1 MSSFRNKHL
10 DIINKIKK
18 IDFNSEKTKKML
30 KFIEEKNIIEYK
42 NKEKNLSEI
51 NSIYSPQE
59 IISKFEKSL
68 FNDMKNLLTHYK
80 ENIDK
85 VNEILMHE
93 KIIQNE
99 YKEITKSIHD
109 NEKEINEFIEFYS
122 DYLKDNKGILIR
134 NEILKT
140 FLDKIL
146 ITKEE
151 KDELNI
157 NEDNNNKNQKRN
169 FSLILKM
176 ENLRDNI
183 DIIQKNSS
191 NFSKTLLL
199 SVKEHYNTIDEML
212 HEKIVIYLKNFF
224 RFNKKNFSENEF
236 KEILILLN
244 YIKEKDKYVS
254 FVLNEYTQMRK
265 KVCEEILREKYL
277 VLNSKNFDEI
287 FTNLNEDF
295 IFYFMKEF
303 ILLNYFFIN
312 EIRENNLLLKND
324 ILSLLNYP
332 EIENKN
338 LDVEKIMEL
347 ISQTKNIDFTSLI
360 SNVNTILFIFEDLFF
375 QHTQKKKLDFS
386 EIYKIT
392 LLSYFYTEKI
402 ELIFKKNNLSN
413 INLKLSS
420 VIENYK
426 KNYSSLFKKI
436 SNEKIRKLQKFKE
449 NISNYFSESQ
459 VLITNEGTIN
469 LEIINLIEDY
479 KKILTLY
486 EKYKIIND
494 DKDIVNPNKHDLYI
508 YLIHFFSDN
517 EIVKNEKRIE
527 ILFKIINL
535 LNILNSNFQNEKN
548 QKCLNELIE
557 RTVKLIIDNV
567 LSIVKFEEGLKE
579 SISHDQTINLVE
591 HLMEKVQL
599 NLMNINYI
607 QEFIVKENIKEKL
620 KKEILTIYNK
630 VNENNKINLV
640 TLTEEEL
647 KNYLD
652 II

>member
-1 MSSFRNKHL
+1 MTTFRNKHL
-10 DIINKIKK
+10 DILKKIKE
-18 IDFNSEKTKKML
+18 IDFNKEKTKKTL
-30 KFIEEKNIIEYK
+30 KFIEEKNILEYE
-42 NKEKNLSEI
+42 NKDKNLSEI
-51 NSIYSPQE
+51 NILYSPNE
-59 IISKFEKSL
+59 VISKFEKTL
-68 FNDMKNLLTHYK
+68 FNDMKSLLTHYK

-99 YKEITKSIHD
+99 YKEITKAIHD

-122 DYLKDNKGILIR
+122 DYLKDNKGFLIR

-157 NEDNNNKNQKRN
+157 NEDNNSINKNKN
-169 FSLILKM
+169 FSLITKM

-183 DIIQKNSS
+183 DVIQKNAS
-191 NFSKTLLL
+191 NFSKTLLM

-224 RFNKKNFSENEF
+224 RYNKRTFLENEF
-236 KEILILLN
+236 KEVLILLN
-244 YIKEKDKYVS
+244 YIKEKDKYLS

-265 KVCEEILREKYL
+265 KVCEEILKEKYL
-277 VLNSKNFDEI
+277 SLNSKNFDEI
-287 FTNLNEDF
+287 FTSLNEDF

-303 ILLNYFFIN
+303 ILINFFFVN
-312 EIRENNLLLKND
+312 EIRDNSLLLRSD

-332 EIENKN
+332 ENENKDLN
-338 LDVEKIMEL
+338 IEKIMETL
-347 ISQTKNIDFTSLI
+347 SQTKNIDLTSLI
-360 SNVNTILFIFEDLFF
+360 GNVNKILFIFEDLFF
-375 QHTQKKKLDFS
+375 QQTQKKKLDFA

-413 INLKLSS
+413 INLKLSL
-420 VIENYK
+420 VIDNYK
-426 KNYSSLFKKI
+426 KNYSSIFKKL

-449 NISNYFSESQ
+449 GVSNYFSESQ

-469 LEIINLIEDY
+469 LELINLIEDY
-479 KKILTLY
+479 KKIFSLY

-508 YLIHFFSDN
+508 FLINFFSDN
-517 EIVKNEKRIE
+517 EIVKNEKSID

-535 LNILNSNFQNEKN
+535 LNILNSSFENEKN
-548 QKCLNELIE
+548 KKCLNELID
-557 RTVKLIIDNV
+557 RTVNLIIENV
-567 LSIVKFEEGLKE
+567 LSIVKFEDGLKE
-579 SISHDQTINLVE
+579 NITHEQIINLVE
-591 HLMEKVQL
+591 HLMEKIQL

-607 QEFIVKENIKEKL
+607 QEFMVKENIKEKI
-620 KKEILTIYNK
+620 KKEILNIYNK
-630 VNENNKINLV
+630 VYENNINLGI
-640 TLTEEEL
+640 LTEEEL

>member
-1 MSSFRNKHL
+1 MSTFRNKHL
-10 DIINKIKK
+10 DILKKIKG
-18 IDFNSEKTKKML
+18 IDFNKEKTKKL
-30 KFIEEKNIIEYK
+30 IKFIEEKNILEYD
-42 NKEKNLSEI
+42 NKDNNLSEI
-51 NSIYSPQE
+51 NILYSPNE
-59 IISKFEKSL
+59 VISKFEKTL
-68 FNDMKNLLTHYK
+68 FNDMKSLLTHYK

-99 YKEITKSIHD
+99 YKEITKAIHD

-122 DYLKDNKGILIR
+122 DYLKDNKGFLIR

-157 NEDNNNKNQKRN
+157 NEDNNNINQNKN
-169 FSLILKM
+169 FSLITKM

-183 DIIQKNSS
+183 DVIQKNSS
-191 NFSKTLLL
+191 NFSKTLLM

-224 RFNKKNFSENEF
+224 RYNKRTFLENEF
-236 KEILILLN
+236 KEVLILLN
-244 YIKEKDKYVS
+244 YIKEKDKYLS

-265 KVCEEILREKYL
+265 KVCEEILKEKYL
-277 VLNSKNFDEI
+277 SLNSKNFDEI
-287 FTNLNEDF
+287 FTSLNEDF

-303 ILLNYFFIN
+303 ILINFFFVN
-312 EIRENNLLLKND
+312 EIRDNSLLLRSD

-332 EIENKN
+332 ENENKDLN
-338 LDVEKIMEL
+338 IEKIMETL
-347 ISQTKNIDFTSLI
+347 SQTKNIDLTSLI
-360 SNVNTILFIFEDLFF
+360 GNVNKILFIFEDLFF
-375 QHTQKKKLDFS
+375 QQTQKKKLDFA

-413 INLKLSS
+413 INLKLSL
-420 VIENYK
+420 VIDNYK
-426 KNYSSLFKKI
+426 KNYSSIFKKL

-449 NISNYFSESQ
+449 GISNYFSESQ

-469 LEIINLIEDY
+469 LELINLIEDY
-479 KKILTLY
+479 KKIFSLY

-508 YLIHFFSDN
+508 FLINFFSDN
-517 EIVKNEKRIE
+517 EIVKNEKSID

-535 LNILNSNFQNEKN
+535 LNILNSSFENEKN
-548 QKCLNELIE
+548 KKCLNELIE
-557 RTVKLIIDNV
+557 RTVNLIIENV
-567 LSIVKFEEGLKE
+567 LSIVKFEDGLKE
-579 SISHDQTINLVE
+579 NITHEQIINLVE
-591 HLMEKVQL
+591 HLMEKIQL

-607 QEFIVKENIKEKL
+607 QEFMVKENIKEKI
-620 KKEILTIYNK
+620 KKEILNIYNK
-630 VNENNKINLV
+630 VYENNINLGI
-640 TLTEEEL
+640 LTEEEL

>member
-1 MSSFRNKHL
+1 MSTFRNKHL
-10 DIINKIKK
+10 NILKKIKG
-18 IDFNSEKTKKML
+18 IDFNKEKTKKMI
-30 KFIEEKNIIEYK
+30 KFIEEKNIIEYE
-42 NKEKNLSEI
+42 NKDKNLSEI
-51 NSIYSPQE
+51 NILYSPNE
-59 IISKFEKSL
+59 IISKFEKTL
-68 FNDMKNLLTHYK
+68 FNDMKSLLTHYK

-99 YKEITKSIHD
+99 YKEITKAIHD
-109 NEKEINEFIEFYS
+109 NEKEINEFIDFYS
-122 DYLKDNKGILIR
+122 DYLKDNKEFLIR

-157 NEDNNNKNQKRN
+157 NEDNNNRNKNKN
-169 FSLILKM
+169 FSLITKM

-183 DIIQKNSS
+183 DVIHKNSS
-191 NFSKTLLL
+191 NFSKTLLM

-224 RFNKKNFSENEF
+224 RYNKRTFLENEF
-236 KEILILLN
+236 KEVVILLN
-244 YIKEKDKYVS
+244 YIKEKDKYLS

-265 KVCEEILREKYL
+265 KVCEEILKEKYL
-277 VLNSKNFDEI
+277 SLNSKNFDEI
-287 FTNLNEDF
+287 FTSLNEDF

-303 ILLNYFFIN
+303 ILINFFFVN
-312 EIRENNLLLKND
+312 EIRDNSLLLRSD

-332 EIENKN
+332 ENENKDLN
-338 LDVEKIMEL
+338 IEKIMETL
-347 ISQTKNIDFTSLI
+347 SQTKNIDLTSLI
-360 SNVNTILFIFEDLFF
+360 GNVNKILFIFEDLFF
-375 QHTQKKKLDFS
+375 QQTQKKKLDFA

-413 INLKLSS
+413 INLKLSL
-420 VIENYK
+420 VIDNYK
-426 KNYSSLFKKI
+426 KNYSSIFKQL

-469 LEIINLIEDY
+469 LELINLIEDY
-479 KKILTLY
+479 KKIFSLY

-508 YLIHFFSDN
+508 FLINFFSDN
-517 EIVKNEKRIE
+517 EIVKNEKSID

-535 LNILNSNFQNEKN
+535 LNILNSSFENEKN
-548 QKCLNELIE
+548 KKCLNELID
-557 RTVKLIIDNV
+557 RTVNLIIENV
-567 LSIVKFEEGLKE
+567 LSIVKFEDGLKE
-579 SISHDQTINLVE
+579 NITHEQIINLVE
-591 HLMEKVQL
+591 HLMEKIQL

-607 QEFIVKENIKEKL
+607 QEFMVKENIKEKI
-620 KKEILTIYNK
+620 KKEILNIYNK
-630 VNENNKINLV
+630 VYENNINLGI
-640 TLTEEEL
+640 LTEEEL

>member
-1 MSSFRNKHL
+1 MNTFRNKHL
-10 DIINKIKK
+10 DILKKIKG
-18 IDFNSEKTKKML
+18 IDFNKEKTKKMI
-30 KFIEEKNIIEYK
+30 KFIEEKNIIEYE
-42 NKEKNLSEI
+42 NKDKNLSEI
-51 NSIYSPQE
+51 NILYSPNE
-59 IISKFEKSL
+59 IISKFEKTL
-68 FNDMKNLLTHYK
+68 FNDMKSLLTHYK

-99 YKEITKSIHD
+99 YKEITKAIHD
-109 NEKEINEFIEFYS
+109 NEKEINEFIDFYS
-122 DYLKDNKGILIR
+122 DYLKDNKEFLIR

-157 NEDNNNKNQKRN
+157 NEDNNNRNKNKN
-169 FSLILKM
+169 FSLITKM

-183 DIIQKNSS
+183 DVIHKNSS
-191 NFSKTLLL
+191 NFSKTLLM

-224 RFNKKNFSENEF
+224 RYNKRTFLENEF
-236 KEILILLN
+236 KEVVILLN
-244 YIKEKDKYVS
+244 YIKEKDKYLS

-265 KVCEEILREKYL
+265 KVCEEILKEKYL
-277 VLNSKNFDEI
+277 SLNSKNFDEI
-287 FTNLNEDF
+287 FTSLNEDF

-303 ILLNYFFIN
+303 ILINFFFVY
-312 EIRENNLLLKND
+312 EIRDNSLILRSD

-332 EIENKN
+332 ENENKDLN
-338 LDVEKIMEL
+338 IEKIMETL
-347 ISQTKNIDFTSLI
+347 SQTKNIDLTSLI
-360 SNVNTILFIFEDLFF
+360 SNVNKILFIFEDLFF
-375 QHTQKKKLDFS
+375 QQTQKKKLDFA

-413 INLKLSS
+413 INLKLSL
-420 VIENYK
+420 VIDNYK
-426 KNYSSLFKKI
+426 KNYSSIFKQL

-469 LEIINLIEDY
+469 LELINLIEDY
-479 KKILTLY
+479 KKIFSLY

-508 YLIHFFSDN
+508 FLINFFSDN
-517 EIVKNEKRIE
+517 EIVKNEKSID

-535 LNILNSNFQNEKN
+535 LNILNSSFENEKN
-548 QKCLNELIE
+548 KKCLNELID
-557 RTVKLIIDNV
+557 RTVNLIIENV
-567 LSIVKFEEGLKE
+567 LSIVKFEDGLKE
-579 SISHDQTINLVE
+579 NLTHEQIINLVE
-591 HLMEKVQL
+591 HLMEKIQL

-607 QEFIVKENIKEKL
+607 QEFMVKENIKEKI
-620 KKEILTIYNK
+620 KKKVLNIYNK
-630 VNENNKINLV
+630 VYENNINLGI
-640 TLTEEEL
+640 LTEEEL

>member
-1 MSSFRNKHL
+1 MSTFRNKHL
-10 DIINKIKK
+10 DILKKIKG
-18 IDFNSEKTKKML
+18 IDFNKEKTKKL
-30 KFIEEKNIIEYK
+30 IKFIEEKNILEYD
-42 NKEKNLSEI
+42 NKDNNLSEI
-51 NSIYSPQE
+51 NILYSPNE
-59 IISKFEKSL
+59 VISKFEKTL
-68 FNDMKNLLTHYK
+68 FNDMKSLLTHYK

-99 YKEITKSIHD
+99 YKEITKAIHD

-122 DYLKDNKGILIR
+122 DYLKDNKGFLIR

-157 NEDNNNKNQKRN
+157 NEDNNNINQNKN
-169 FSLILKM
+169 FSLITKM

-183 DIIQKNSS
+183 DVIQKNSS
-191 NFSKTLLL
+191 NFSKTLLM

-224 RFNKKNFSENEF
+224 RYNKRTFLENEF
-236 KEILILLN
+236 KEVLILLN
-244 YIKEKDKYVS
+244 YIKEKDKYLS

-265 KVCEEILREKYL
+265 KVCEEILKEKYL
-277 VLNSKNFDEI
+277 SLNSKNFDEI
-287 FTNLNEDF
+287 FTSLNEDF

-303 ILLNYFFIN
+303 ILINFFFVN
-312 EIRENNLLLKND
+312 EIRDNSLLLRSD

-332 EIENKN
+332 ENENKDLN
-338 LDVEKIMEL
+338 IEKIMETL
-347 ISQTKNIDFTSLI
+347 SQTKNIDLTSLI
-360 SNVNTILFIFEDLFF
+360 GNVNKILFIFEDLFF
-375 QHTQKKKLDFS
+375 QQTQKKKLDFA

-413 INLKLSS
+413 INLKLSL
-420 VIENYK
+420 VIDNYK
-426 KNYSSLFKKI
+426 KNYSSIFKKL

-449 NISNYFSESQ
+449 GISNYFSESQ

-469 LEIINLIEDY
+469 LELINLIEDY
-479 KKILTLY
+479 KKIFSLY

-508 YLIHFFSDN
+508 FLINFFSDN
-517 EIVKNEKRIE
+517 EIVKNEKSID

-535 LNILNSNFQNEKN
+535 LNILNSSFENEKN
-548 QKCLNELIE
+548 KKCLNELID
-557 RTVKLIIDNV
+557 RTVNLIIENV
-567 LSIVKFEEGLKE
+567 LSIVKFEDGLKE
-579 SISHDQTINLVE
+579 NITHEQIINLVE
-591 HLMEKVQL
+591 HLMEKIQL

-607 QEFIVKENIKEKL
+607 QEFMVKENIKEKI
-620 KKEILTIYNK
+620 KKEILNIYNK
-630 VNENNKINLV
+630 VYENNINLGI
-640 TLTEEEL
+640 LTEEEL

>member
-1 MSSFRNKHL
+1 MTTFRNKHL
-10 DIINKIKK
+10 DILKKIKG
-18 IDFNSEKTKKML
+18 IDFNKEKTKKMI
-30 KFIEEKNIIEYK
+30 KFIEEKNIIEYE
-42 NKEKNLSEI
+42 NKDKNLSEI
-51 NSIYSPQE
+51 NILYSPNE
-59 IISKFEKSL
+59 IISKFEKTL
-68 FNDMKNLLTHYK
+68 FNDMKSLLTHYK

-99 YKEITKSIHD
+99 YKEITKAIHD

-122 DYLKDNKGILIR
+122 DYLKDNKGFLIR

-157 NEDNNNKNQKRN
+157 NEDNNNRNKNKN
-169 FSLILKM
+169 FSLITKM

-183 DIIQKNSS
+183 DVIQKNSS
-191 NFSKTLLL
+191 NFSKTLLM

-224 RFNKKNFSENEF
+224 RYNKRTFLENEF
-236 KEILILLN
+236 KEVVILLN
-244 YIKEKDKYVS
+244 YIKEKDKYLS

-265 KVCEEILREKYL
+265 KVCEEILKEKYL
-277 VLNSKNFDEI
+277 SLNSKNFDEI
-287 FTNLNEDF
+287 FTSLNEDF

-303 ILLNYFFIN
+303 ILINFFFVY
-312 EIRENNLLLKND
+312 EIRDNSLILRSD

-332 EIENKN
+332 ENENKDLN
-338 LDVEKIMEL
+338 IEKIMEIL
-347 ISQTKNIDFTSLI
+347 SQTKNIDLTSLI
-360 SNVNTILFIFEDLFF
+360 GNVNKILFIFEDLFF
-375 QHTQKKKLDFS
+375 QQTQKKKLDFA

-413 INLKLSS
+413 INLKLSL
-420 VIENYK
+420 VIDNYK
-426 KNYSSLFKKI
+426 KNYSSIFKKL

-449 NISNYFSESQ
+449 GVSNYFSESQ

-469 LEIINLIEDY
+469 LELINLIEDY
-479 KKILTLY
+479 KKIFSLY

-508 YLIHFFSDN
+508 FLINFFSDN
-517 EIVKNEKRIE
+517 EIVKNEKSID

-535 LNILNSNFQNEKN
+535 LNILNSSFENEKN
-548 QKCLNELIE
+548 KKCLNELID
-557 RTVKLIIDNV
+557 RTVNLIIENV
-567 LSIVKFEEGLKE
+567 LSIVKFEDGLKE
-579 SISHDQTINLVE
+579 NLTHEQIINLVE
-591 HLMEKVQL
+591 HLMEKIQL

-607 QEFIVKENIKEKL
+607 QEFMVKENIKEKI
-620 KKEILTIYNK
+620 KKKVLNIYNK
-630 VNENNKINLV
+630 VYENNINLGI
-640 TLTEEEL
+640 LTEEEL

>member
-1 MSSFRNKHL
+1 MTTFRNKHL
-10 DIINKIKK
+10 DILKKIKE
-18 IDFNSEKTKKML
+18 IDFNKEKTKKTL
-30 KFIEEKNIIEYK
+30 KFIEEKNILEYE
-42 NKEKNLSEI
+42 NKDKNLSEI
-51 NSIYSPQE
+51 NILYSPNE
-59 IISKFEKSL
+59 VISKFEKTL
-68 FNDMKNLLTHYK
+68 FNDMKSLLTHYK

-99 YKEITKSIHD
+99 YKEITKAIHD

-122 DYLKDNKGILIR
+122 DYLKDNKGFLIR

-157 NEDNNNKNQKRN
+157 NEDNNSINKNKN
-169 FSLILKM
+169 FSLITKM

-183 DIIQKNSS
+183 DVIQKNAS
-191 NFSKTLLL
+191 NFSKTLLM

-224 RFNKKNFSENEF
+224 RYNKRTFLENEF
-236 KEILILLN
+236 KEVLILLN
-244 YIKEKDKYVS
+244 YIKEKDKYLS

-265 KVCEEILREKYL
+265 KVCEEILKEKYL
-277 VLNSKNFDEI
+277 SLHSKNFDEI
-287 FTNLNEDF
+287 FTSLNEDF

-303 ILLNYFFIN
+303 ILINFFFVN
-312 EIRENNLLLKND
+312 EIRDNSLLLRSD

-332 EIENKN
+332 ENENKDLN
-338 LDVEKIMEL
+338 IEKIMEIL
-347 ISQTKNIDFTSLI
+347 SQTKNIDLTSLI
-360 SNVNTILFIFEDLFF
+360 GNVNKILFIFEDLFF
-375 QHTQKKKLDFS
+375 QQTQKKKLDFA

-413 INLKLSS
+413 INLKLSL
-420 VIENYK
+420 VIDNYK
-426 KNYSSLFKKI
+426 KNYSSIFKKL

-449 NISNYFSESQ
+449 GVSNYFSESQ

-469 LEIINLIEDY
+469 LELINLIEDY
-479 KKILTLY
+479 KKIFSLY

-508 YLIHFFSDN
+508 FLINFFSDN
-517 EIVKNEKRIE
+517 EIVKNEKSID

-535 LNILNSNFQNEKN
+535 LNILNSSFENEKN
-548 QKCLNELIE
+548 KKCLNELID
-557 RTVKLIIDNV
+557 RTVNLIIENV
-567 LSIVKFEEGLKE
+567 LSIVKFEDGLKE
-579 SISHDQTINLVE
+579 NITHEQIINLVE
-591 HLMEKVQL
+591 HLMEKIQL

-607 QEFIVKENIKEKL
+607 QEFMVKENIKEKI
-620 KKEILTIYNK
+620 KKEILNIYNK
-630 VNENNKINLV
+630 VYENNINLGI
-640 TLTEEEL
+640 LTEEEL

>member
-99 YKEITKSIHD
+99 YKEITKAIHD
-109 NEKEINEFIEFYS
+109 NEKEINEFIDFYS
-122 DYLKDNKGILIR
+122 DYLKDNKEFLIR

-157 NEDNNNKNQKRN
+157 NEDNNNRNKNKN
-169 FSLILKM
+169 FSLITKM

-183 DIIQKNSS
+183 DVIHKNSS
-191 NFSKTLLL
+191 NFSKTLLM

-224 RFNKKNFSENEF
+224 RYNKRTFLENEF
-236 KEILILLN
+236 KEVLILLN
-244 YIKEKDKYVS
+244 YIKEKDKYLS

-265 KVCEEILREKYL
+265 KVCEEILKEKYL
-277 VLNSKNFDEI
+277 SLNSKNFDEI
-287 FTNLNEDF
+287 FTSLNEDF

-303 ILLNYFFIN
+303 ILINFFFVY
-312 EIRENNLLLKND
+312 EIRDNSLILRSD

-332 EIENKN
+332 ENENKDLN
-338 LDVEKIMEL
+338 IEKIMETL
-347 ISQTKNIDFTSLI
+347 SQTKNIDLTSLI
-360 SNVNTILFIFEDLFF
+360 SNVNKILFIFEDLFF
-375 QHTQKKKLDFS
+375 QQTQKKKLDFA

-413 INLKLSS
+413 INLKLSL
-420 VIENYK
+420 VIDNYK
-426 KNYSSLFKKI
+426 KNYSSIFKQL

-469 LEIINLIEDY
+469 LELINLIEDY
-479 KKILTLY
+479 KKIFSLY

-508 YLIHFFSDN
+508 FLINFFSDN
-517 EIVKNEKRIE
+517 EIVKNEKSID

-535 LNILNSNFQNEKN
+535 LNILNSSFENEKN
-548 QKCLNELIE
+548 KKCLNELID
-557 RTVKLIIDNV
+557 RTVNLIIENV
-567 LSIVKFEEGLKE
+567 LSIVKFEDGLKE
-579 SISHDQTINLVE
+579 NITHEQIINLVE
-591 HLMEKVQL
+591 HLMEKIQL

-607 QEFIVKENIKEKL
+607 QEFMVKENIKEKI
-620 KKEILTIYNK
+620 KKEILNIYNK
-630 VNENNKINLV
+630 VYENNINLGI
-640 TLTEEEL
+640 LTEEEL

>member
-1 MSSFRNKHL
+1 MSTFRNKHL
-10 DIINKIKK
+10 DILKKIKG
-18 IDFNSEKTKKML
+18 IDFNKEKTKKMI
-30 KFIEEKNIIEYK
+30 KFIEEKNIIEYE
-42 NKEKNLSEI
+42 NKDKNLSEI
-51 NSIYSPQE
+51 NILYSPNE
-59 IISKFEKSL
+59 IISKFEKTL
-68 FNDMKNLLTHYK
+68 FNDMKSLLTHYK

-99 YKEITKSIHD
+99 YKEITKAIHD
-109 NEKEINEFIEFYS
+109 NEKEINEFIDFYS
-122 DYLKDNKGILIR
+122 DYLKDNKEFLIR

-157 NEDNNNKNQKRN
+157 NEDNNNRNKNKN
-169 FSLILKM
+169 FSLITKM

-183 DIIQKNSS
+183 DIIHKNSS
-191 NFSKTLLL
+191 NFSKTLLM

-224 RFNKKNFSENEF
+224 RYNKRTFLENEF
-236 KEILILLN
+236 KEVVILLN
-244 YIKEKDKYVS
+244 YIKEKDKYLS

-265 KVCEEILREKYL
+265 KVCEEILKEKYL
-277 VLNSKNFDEI
+277 SLNSKNFDEI
-287 FTNLNEDF
+287 FTSLNEDF

-303 ILLNYFFIN
+303 ILINFFFVY
-312 EIRENNLLLKND
+312 EIRDNSLILRSD

-332 EIENKN
+332 ENENKDLN
-338 LDVEKIMEL
+338 IEKIMETL
-347 ISQTKNIDFTSLI
+347 SQTKNIDLTSLI
-360 SNVNTILFIFEDLFF
+360 GNVNKILFIFEDLFF
-375 QHTQKKKLDFS
+375 QQTQKKKLDFA

-413 INLKLSS
+413 INLKLSL
-420 VIENYK
+420 VIDNYK
-426 KNYSSLFKKI
+426 KNYSSIFKKL

-449 NISNYFSESQ
+449 GISNYFSESQ

-469 LEIINLIEDY
+469 LELINLIEDY
-479 KKILTLY
+479 KKIFSLY

-494 DKDIVNPNKHDLYI
+494 GKDIVNPNKHDLYI
-508 YLIHFFSDN
+508 FLINFFSDN
-517 EIVKNEKRIE
+517 EIVKNEKSID

-535 LNILNSNFQNEKN
+535 LNILNSSFENEKN
-548 QKCLNELIE
+548 KKCLNELID
-557 RTVKLIIDNV
+557 RTVNLIIENV
-567 LSIVKFEEGLKE
+567 LSIVKFEDGLKE
-579 SISHDQTINLVE
+579 NLTHEQIINLVE
-591 HLMEKVQL
+591 HLMEKIQL

-607 QEFIVKENIKEKL
+607 QEFMVKENIKEKI
-620 KKEILTIYNK
+620 KKEILNIYNK
-630 VNENNKINLV
+630 VYENNINLGI
-640 TLTEEEL
+640 LTEEEL

>member
-99 YKEITKSIHD
+99 YKEITKAIHD
-109 NEKEINEFIEFYS
+109 NEKEINEFIDFYS
-122 DYLKDNKGILIR
+122 DYLKDNKEFLIR

-157 NEDNNNKNQKRN
+157 NEDNNNRNKNKN
-169 FSLILKM
+169 FSLITKM

-183 DIIQKNSS
+183 DVIHKNSS
-191 NFSKTLLL
+191 NFSKTLLM

-224 RFNKKNFSENEF
+224 RYNKRTFLENEF
-236 KEILILLN
+236 KEVLILLN
-244 YIKEKDKYVS
+244 YIKEKDKYLS

-265 KVCEEILREKYL
+265 KVCEEILKEKYL
-277 VLNSKNFDEI
+277 SLHSKNFDEI
-287 FTNLNEDF
+287 FTSLNEDF

-303 ILLNYFFIN
+303 ILINFFFVY
-312 EIRENNLLLKND
+312 EIRDNSLILRSD

-332 EIENKN
+332 ENENKDLN
-338 LDVEKIMEL
+338 IEKIMEIL
-347 ISQTKNIDFTSLI
+347 SQTKNIDLTSLI
-360 SNVNTILFIFEDLFF
+360 GNVNKILFIFEDLFF
-375 QHTQKKKLDFS
+375 QQTQKKKLDFA

-413 INLKLSS
+413 INLKLSL
-420 VIENYK
+420 VIDNYK
-426 KNYSSLFKKI
+426 KNYSSIFKKL

-449 NISNYFSESQ
+449 GISNYFSESQ

-469 LEIINLIEDY
+469 LELINLIEDY
-479 KKILTLY
+479 KKIFSLY

-508 YLIHFFSDN
+508 FLINFFSDN
-517 EIVKNEKRIE
+517 EIVKNEKSID

-535 LNILNSNFQNEKN
+535 LNILNSSFENEKN
-548 QKCLNELIE
+548 KKCLNELID
-557 RTVKLIIDNV
+557 RTVNLIIENV
-567 LSIVKFEEGLKE
+567 LSIVKFEDGLKE
-579 SISHDQTINLVE
+579 NLTHEQIINLVE
-591 HLMEKVQL
+591 HLMEKIQL

-607 QEFIVKENIKEKL
+607 QEFMVKENIKEKI
-620 KKEILTIYNK
+620 KKKVLNIYNK
-630 VNENNKINLV
+630 IYENNINLCI
-640 TLTEEEL
+640 LTEEEL

>member
-51 NSIYSPQE
+51 NTIYSPQE

-157 NEDNNNKNQKRN
+157 NEDNNNINQNKN
-169 FSLILKM
+169 FSLITKM

-183 DIIQKNSS
+183 DVIQKNSS
-191 NFSKTLLL
+191 NFSKTLLM

-224 RFNKKNFSENEF
+224 RYNKRTFLENEF
-236 KEILILLN
+236 KEVLILLN
-244 YIKEKDKYVS
+244 YIKEKDKYLS

-265 KVCEEILREKYL
+265 KVCEEILKEKYL
-277 VLNSKNFDEI
+277 SLNSKNFDEI
-287 FTNLNEDF
+287 FTSLNEDF

-303 ILLNYFFIN
+303 ILINFFFVN
-312 EIRENNLLLKND
+312 EIRDNSLLLRSD

-332 EIENKN
+332 ENENKDLN
-338 LDVEKIMEL
+338 IEKIMETL
-347 ISQTKNIDFTSLI
+347 SQTKNIDLTSLI
-360 SNVNTILFIFEDLFF
+360 GNVNKILFIFEDLFF
-375 QHTQKKKLDFS
+375 QQTQKKKLDFA

-413 INLKLSS
+413 INLKLSL
-420 VIENYK
+420 VIDNYK
-426 KNYSSLFKKI
+426 KNYSSIFKKL

-449 NISNYFSESQ
+449 GISNYFSESQ

-469 LEIINLIEDY
+469 LELINLIEDY
-479 KKILTLY
+479 KKIFSLY

-508 YLIHFFSDN
+508 FLINFFSDN
-517 EIVKNEKRIE
+517 EIVKNEKSID

-535 LNILNSNFQNEKN
+535 LNILNSSFENEKN
-548 QKCLNELIE
+548 KKCLNELID
-557 RTVKLIIDNV
+557 RTVNLIIENV
-567 LSIVKFEEGLKE
+567 LSIVKFEDGLKE
-579 SISHDQTINLVE
+579 NITHEQIINLVE
-591 HLMEKVQL
+591 HLMEKIQL

-607 QEFIVKENIKEKL
+607 QEFMVKENIKEKI
-620 KKEILTIYNK
+620 KKEILNIYNK
-630 VNENNKINLV
+630 VYENNINLGI
-640 TLTEEEL
+640 LTEEEL